1 MRGSIRK
8 WLVVGTV
15 ASASLLFPACADTN
29 HGADT
34 GTQEQMGTGGA
45 GMEGQEGTG
54 GSGTS
59 GTEKHK
65 KGTHGAKGGGTMARD
80 AGTSG
85 PTDAGMG
92 GAGMEG
98 QDVGSTGQGVS
109 GGTPGENV
117 PTK

>member
-29 HGADT
+29 QGADT
-34 GTQEQMGTGGA
+34 ATQEQMGTGGA
-45 GMEGQEGTG
+45 GSMGMEGQEGLG

-59 GTEKHK
+59 GTETH

-80 AGTSG
+80 AGTPG
-85 PTDAGMG
+85 PTGAGTG
-92 GAGMEG
+92 GAGM
-98 QDVGSTGQGVS
+98 DVDDA
-109 GGTPGENV
+109 PGDV
-117 PTK
+117 PKK

>member
-8 WLVVGTV
+8 WLVVGSL

-29 HGADT
+29 KGADT

-45 GMEGQEGTG
+45 GSAGMEGQEGMG

-59 GTEKHK
+59 GTETHK
-65 KGTHGAKGGGTMARD
+65 KGAKGGGTMARD
-80 AGTSG
+80 AGTPG
-85 PTDAGMG
+85 PTDAGTG
-92 GAGMEG
+92 GAGMQG

>member
-8 WLVVGTV
+8 WLVVGTL

-29 HGADT
+29 QGADT

-45 GMEGQEGTG
+45 GSAGMEGQEGMG

-59 GTEKHK
+59 GTEPHK
-65 KGTHGAKGGGTMARD
+65 KGTHGAKGGGTMAHD
-80 AGTSG
+80 AGTPG
-85 PTDAGMG
+85 PTDAGTG
-92 GAGMEG
+92 GAGM
-98 QDVGSTGQGVS
+98 DVDDAS
-109 GGTPGENV
+109 GDV